1 MGLLRAILRS
11 TSHCPRSLSPS
22 FWSSVNILTTNPVC
36 FFPHPRY
43 LENLFSFRIIRGTTS
58 NLDEKWRT
66 APFGFFLPQFCEMA
80 KIVENFPQFGEGN
93 NKISQSSDLLGN
105 LFWGSGLF
113 SSKLPKIAVS
123 FPRGRGG
130 GGSGQNIDEFYR
142 SSCSLNFSSTLMS
155 DRIPRQSVSGTVLIQ
170 NACRIKTVHDF
181 TILARKAYD
190 SHLEALNQRVLNDCF
205 RFQMITLHVS

>member
-1 MGLLRAILRS
+1 MG
-11 TSHCPRSLSPS
+11 
-22 FWSSVNILTTNPVC
+22 
-36 FFPHPRY
+36 
-43 LENLFSFRIIRGTTS
+43 
-58 NLDEKWRT
+58 
-66 APFGFFLPQFCEMA
+66 
-80 KIVENFPQFGEGN
+80 
-93 NKISQSSDLLGN
+93 
-105 LFWGSGLF
+105 GSGLF

-181 TILARKAYD
+181 TILVRKAYD
-190 SHLEALNQRVLNDCF
+190 GHLEALNQRVLNDCF